1 MLRRLACL
9 LDVLPRC
16 KDSATTPLAQRA
28 QPATPRVP
36 PHFKERKTQTRTLTH
51 IGLRRLITLP
61 VGARAKCRSYM
72 TPLTPTQLLPIPS
85 DLRGYSTPSLP
96 NTARFSARLDRVVLF
111 SAPTLLLLDAGE
123 GPQMRGAHRCCRGR
137 LTQSCFIAG
146 ARGVSWATT
155 MTVCSVTSY
164 QKCPQYL
171 LNRVG
176 FPDSVQ

>member
-1 MLRRLACL
+1 MP
-9 LDVLPRC
+9 PRC
-16 KDSATTPLAQRA
+16 IAKVQGQRDYA
-28 QPATPRVP
+28 SRTACAASHASRASP
-36 PHFKERKTQTRTLTH
+36 FKERKTQTRTLTH

-96 NTARFSARLDRVVLF
+96 NTARFSARLDRVVLSQTF